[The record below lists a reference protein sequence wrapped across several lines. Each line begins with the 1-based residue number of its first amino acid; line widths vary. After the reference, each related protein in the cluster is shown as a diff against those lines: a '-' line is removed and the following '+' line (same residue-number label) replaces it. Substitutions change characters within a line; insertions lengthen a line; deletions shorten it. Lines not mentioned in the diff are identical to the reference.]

1 MNDTAST
8 RLLIEYVTSIEVSG
22 IETVRLPAPCAH
34 YLPNR
39 RRYSDA
45 HRLRHRDALSDGHGV
60 VERVR
65 HPVVCGT
72 CESRS

>member
-45 HRLRHRDALSDGHGV
+45 HRLRHRDALSDGHSV